1 MLIHHFHIG
10 HNAPCLPPPPPKIL
24 HNHCF
29 WFLLG
34 ITVVP
39 REIKDNGYAK
49 FGAVNKVHCGLC
61 ENREFRKMTRASGS
75 GSGIL
80 IPHSRSFSRKSTW
93 SRTSLIRFLFKYHIP
108 RQDFGESLFPS
119 SGQIPNP
126 VKKFPNPEAPTVFR
140 SNLWSREYSFRPC
153 SLYPRRIWGNLKLVF
168 KFCIMKSVKVKTIL
182 FQLCIQINWF
192 WCCKGAW
199 RFWRIYVHLWDRGV
213 SGESTLRNGPDKND
227 SNNGNEHVGMQ
238 KRC

>member
-10 HNAPCLPPPPPKIL
+10 HNAPCLPPPPPPPPNIL

-49 FGAVNKVHCGLC
+49 FGAVNKVHYGLC

-80 IPHSRSFSRKSTW
+80 IPHSRSFSRNPPDPELLSSVFFSNTTSRAKILANPSSPVAVKSRIP
-93 SRTSLIRFLFKYHIP
+93 SRNFRIP
-108 RQDFGESLFPS
+108 RPAPYF
-119 SGQIPNP
+119 GQISDPENILLDP
-126 VKKFPNPEAPTVFR
+126 VHCTHGVFEA
-140 SNLWSREYSFRPC
+140 
-153 SLYPRRIWGNLKLVF
+153 I
-168 KFCIMKSVKVKTIL
+168 
-182 FQLCIQINWF
+182 
-192 WCCKGAW
+192 
-199 RFWRIYVHLWDRGV
+199 
-213 SGESTLRNGPDKND
+213 
-227 SNNGNEHVGMQ
+227 
-238 KRC
+238 